1 MVQNNKWILVGLLIW
16 VSLYGQVKLSVKT
29 IPKKVNIILDGINI
43 GKSPIINDRISPG
56 LHKFK
61 IEKSGFAPI
70 TYEILVNP
78 SQAVH
83 LDFFMNPIYQVKF
96 KTQEKGLVFELNGE
110 HLWDDQF
117 IRLDLEAGDHFLRV
131 FKLNEIIDEQ
141 TIHVDEPKKFNY
153 YLKKLISEK

>member
-29 IPKKVNIILDGINI
+29 IPKKVNIILDGTNI

>member
-1 MVQNNKWILVGLLIW
+1 MVRNNKWILVGLLIW

-56 LHKFK
+56 LHKFE